1 MGVRKTR
8 LEQQLTQEQLSERSG
23 IHVTDI
29 SHLERGNR
37 NPGYLTMMRIS
48 SGLGIP
54 LAELVTTIQEIEAEL
69 ES

>member
-1 MGVRKTR
+1 MGIRKTR
-8 LEQQLTQEQLSERSG
+8 LEQQLTQEQLAERSG

-29 SHLERGNR
+29 SHLERGSR

-48 SGLGIP
+48 SGLGVP
-54 LAELVTTIQEIEAEL
+54 LPELASTIQEIEDEL

>member
-8 LEQQLTQEQLSERSG
+8 LQQKLTQEQLAERSG

-37 NPGYLTMMRIS
+37 NPGYLTMLRVS
-48 SGLGIP
+48 SGLGVP
-54 LAELVTTIQEIEAEL
+54 LSELVSTIQEIEVEL